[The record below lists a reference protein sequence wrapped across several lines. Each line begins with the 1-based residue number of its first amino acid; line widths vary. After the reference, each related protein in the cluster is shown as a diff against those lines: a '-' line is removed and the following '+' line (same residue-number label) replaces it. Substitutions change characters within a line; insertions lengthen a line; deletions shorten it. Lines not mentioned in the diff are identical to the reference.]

1 MRLRITFAKTAQMR
15 YTSHLDLYR
24 TWERL
29 MRRASLPLA
38 YTQGFSPH
46 PRINLASALPLG
58 FTGEAEVVDIWLEKE
73 LSREEITAALQQAVP
88 PGLEICLVETV
99 DERAP
104 TLQTILEAS
113 EFIIT
118 LLEPIADLEDR
129 VSAILKAGEIHR
141 ERRGKA
147 YDLRPLLL
155 NLDILEKGE
164 NSCQRLACRLA
175 AREAATGRPE
185 ELLSALDIDP
195 LIARIHRT
203 CLIMND
209 NSPERNSHQEI

>member
-1 MRLRITFAKTAQMR
+1 MRLRISFAKTSHMR
-15 YTSHLDLYR
+15 YTGHLDVYR
-24 TWERL
+24 AWERL
-29 MRRASLPLA
+29 MRRACLPLA

-58 FTGEAEVVDIWLEKE
+58 FTSEAEIVDVWLENE
-73 LSREEITAALQQAVP
+73 LPLTEISAALQRAAP
-88 PGLEICLVETV
+88 PGLKISLVEIL

-113 EFIIT
+113 EFVIT
-118 LLEPIADLEDR
+118 LLEPVADLDER
-129 VSAILKAGEIHR
+129 IAAIIQTNEIRR

-155 NLDILEKGE
+155 GLEVLPEDEKG
-164 NSCQRLACRLA
+164 CQRLLCRLA

-185 ELLSALDIDP
+185 ELLSALGIDP
-195 LIARIHRT
+195 LAARIHRT
-203 CLIMND
+203 RLLMND
-209 NSPERNSHQEI
+209 NPPARKPN

>member
-1 MRLRITFAKTAQMR
+1 MRLRITFAKTAHMR

-24 TWERL
+24 AWERL
-29 MRRASLPLA
+29 MRRAGLPLA

-58 FTGEAEVVDIWLEKE
+58 FTGEAEVVDVWLEKE
-73 LSREEITAALQQAVP
+73 LPLPEITADLQRAAP
-88 PGLEICLVETV
+88 PGLDIHLIKAL
-99 DERAP
+99 DERVP

-118 LLEPIADLEDR
+118 LLEPVTDLEAR
-129 VSAILKAGEIHR
+129 MAAILQASEIRR

-155 NLDILEKGE
+155 EMEILPQDEKG
-164 NSCQRLACRLA
+164 CQRLICRLA
-175 AREAATGRPE
+175 ARESATGRPE
-185 ELLSALDIDP
+185 ELLSALGIDP
-195 LIARIHRT
+195 LMARIHRSRLLMSDMQT
-203 CLIMND
+203 
-209 NSPERNSHQEI
+209 